1 MTSRLCVS
9 GAGLLAITAALALAQ
24 PAPPQPAPP
33 PPATTTAAVTATQ
46 QAPAYSYNP
55 DGRRD
60 PFVSLLRRGID
71 AGQSQG
77 KPAEGIAG
85 MLVNDLVL
93 RGVIQSR
100 GQFVA
105 LVQGPDSRTFL
116 ARANDRLA
124 DGVIRAITADTIVLT
139 QDVNDPLSPT
149 RQREVRKPL
158 RAAVERK

>member
-1 MTSRLCVS
+1 MRPRVWGS
-9 GAGLLAITAALALAQ
+9 GAVLLAIMTVLTLAQ
-24 PAPPQPAPP
+24 SAPI
-33 PPATTTAAVTATQ
+33 PPATTTAAAAGTQ
-46 QAPAYSYNP
+46 RTPAYSYSP

-71 AGQSQG
+71 AGRSQA
-77 KPAEGIAG
+77 KPTDGIAG

-93 RGVIQSR
+93 RGVLQVR

-105 LVQGPDSRTFL
+105 LIQGPDNRTYL
-116 ARANDRLA
+116 VRANDSLA
-124 DGVIRAITADTIVLT
+124 DGVIRAITADTIVVI

-158 RAAVERK
+158 RAPVERK

>member
-1 MTSRLCVS
+1 MRPRLWLVVAVLVAT
-9 GAGLLAITAALALAQ
+9 GTGLPLAQ
-24 PAPPQPAPP
+24 SAPARPAPAPPSAGAPADGR
-33 PPATTTAAVTATQ
+33 
-46 QAPAYSYNP
+46 APAYSYSR

-60 PFVSLLRRGID
+60 PFVSLLRKGVD
-71 AGQSQG
+71 AGQ
-77 KPAEGIAG
+77 PAGMVAGGAAG

-105 LVQGPDSRTFL
+105 LVQGPDNRTFVV
-116 ARANDRLA
+116 RANDRLA
-124 DGVIRAITADTIVLT
+124 DGVVRAITADTIVLF

-158 RAAVERK
+158 RAPVERK